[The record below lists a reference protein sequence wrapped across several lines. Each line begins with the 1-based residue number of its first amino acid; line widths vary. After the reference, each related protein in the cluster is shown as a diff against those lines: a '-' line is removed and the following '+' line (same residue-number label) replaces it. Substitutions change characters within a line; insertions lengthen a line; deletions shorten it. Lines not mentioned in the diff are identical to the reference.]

1 VVREFVQRYAPK
13 ASPSRVFISYV
24 REDLLAVSALASA
37 IKGAGY
43 EVWIDHENLGGGE
56 RWKGTIRNAIREGT
70 AMIACFSSA
79 YSERARTYMNE
90 ELTLAIDEIRS
101 RPTDMTWF
109 IPVRLDNCVVPDR
122 ALGAGETLRDIQAV
136 DLFPDTSAGHERV
149 LKAIARIV
157 HS

>member
-79 YSERARTYMNE
+79 YSE